1 MKHDEIGWKLS
12 EAEALKVTH
21 PDKSINVWHFCL
33 TLLCLTPC
41 RLVHMHRRAHTQTK
55 SSQVNYS
62 SQPCSG
68 VESAWEYIRATHPAL
83 RSLPQVLRLPQT
95 PPVTSPST
103 SCQAP
108 LSTTL
113 GGISHVDTLH
123 RCSCI
128 LYQPLYYSIPRMP
141 CLLAS
146 CTLLLCAELS

>member
-1 MKHDEIGWKLS
+1 MKHVEIWWNLP

-41 RLVHMHRRAHTQTK
+41 RLVHMHMHRRAHTQIK
-55 SSQVNYS
+55 STQVNYS
-62 SQPCSG
+62 SQPCSV

-83 RSLPQVLRLPQT
+83 GSLPQVLRLTQG
-95 PPVTSPST
+95 PPVT

-113 GGISHVDTLH
+113 GGISHFDTRH
-123 RCSCI
+123 RCSCM
-128 LYQPLYYSIPRMP
+128 LYQPLYYSVPCMP